1 MNEEPLETSRPR
13 FQRMRRT
20 LLDPLAWWM
29 SRPAL
34 QRALAART
42 PEEIVRAVSDYSGR
56 GFYEHI
62 KPMQDEREL
71 LDMVRVVERRQPRV
85 IMEIGTRSG
94 GTLFAWV
101 RASRAADLVISIDLP
116 DGRFGGG
123 YDRRRARLYAAFA
136 ADRPRTRMVMIR
148 ADSHAPATL
157 AAAKQALAGRSV
169 DFLFIDGDH
178 TYAGIR
184 SDFEQYGALVAPGG
198 IIALHDIRTTGRERE
213 VSTYWQ
219 ELKREYECEEIAY
232 RPAHLGIGI
241 IHKR

>member
-1 MNEEPLETSRPR
+1 MTQSAMSK
-13 FQRMRRT
+13 RMQHARRT

-34 QRALAART
+34 HRALGART
-42 PEEIVRAVSDYSGR
+42 PEEIVRAASDYSGR

-62 KPMQDEREL
+62 KPMQDDGEL
-71 LDMVRVVERRQPRV
+71 LEMVRVIERRQPRV
-85 IMEIGTRSG
+85 IVEIGTRSG

-101 RASRAADLVISIDLP
+101 RASRAAELVISIDLP

-123 YDRRRARLYAAFA
+123 YDRRRSRLYAEFA
-136 ADRPRTRMVMIR
+136 ADRPGTRMVMIR
-148 ADSHAPATL
+148 ADSHAPATIEATRGIL
-157 AAAKQALAGRSV
+157 GGRSV

-184 SDFEQYGALVAPGG
+184 SDFEQYGAMVAPGG
-198 IIALHDIRTTGRERE
+198 IIGLHDIRTSGRERE

-219 ELKREYECEEIAY
+219 ELKCAHECEEIAH

-241 IHKR
+241 VHKR